1 MKRKLKGSYTVEAAF
16 VMSMVLWAM
25 LCTIQAA
32 FYLRDEVTG
41 SMALQESV
49 QRLRHN
55 ESEDPKEAEN
65 WALKRA
71 GESFSWKKY
80 RYELQL
86 SGNALTGKK
95 VKAEGAGGSW
105 KLLIEQDIFD
115 PENFLRMLTLL
126 DQEE

>member
-1 MKRKLKGSYTVEAAF
+1 MAV
-16 VMSMVLWAM
+16 VLWAM
-25 LCTIQAA
+25 LFTIQAA
-32 FYLRDEVTG
+32 FHLRDEVTG

-55 ESEDPKEAEN
+55 ESEDPQDAES

-71 GESFSWKKY
+71 GEPFSWKEY
-80 RYELQL
+80 RYDLQL
-86 SGNALTGKK
+86 SGNALTGEK
-95 VKAEGAGGSW
+95 VKAEGTGGSW
-105 KLLIEQDIFD
+105 KLSIEQDVFD